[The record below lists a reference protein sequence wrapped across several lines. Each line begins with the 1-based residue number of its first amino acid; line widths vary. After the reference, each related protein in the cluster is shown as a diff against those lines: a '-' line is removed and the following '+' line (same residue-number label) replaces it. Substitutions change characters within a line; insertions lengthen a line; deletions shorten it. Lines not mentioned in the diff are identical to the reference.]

1 MLSIGE
7 AFYQLKAELIVL
19 YDEREAA
26 AIAHEVL
33 EHITGMNRTDRL
45 VKKDLPLSER
55 EEHDFNSATEALV
68 SGKPLQ
74 YVTNSAWFLGNKY
87 YVDPA
92 VLIPRPE
99 TEELVLWVVEYALHT
114 ADKGESLKVLEIG
127 TGSGCIPIS
136 LKEKLPAAS
145 VTSCDVSAAA
155 LQVARKNAES
165 IGVDVDFVLLD
176 FLNKTT
182 WNDLGNYDIIVS
194 NPPYIPVSERERLH
208 INVREYEPATALFVP
223 HDDALVFYDATA
235 SFAETHLKKGG
246 VMFFE
251 IDNGHAIETR
261 DLFMDHGFK
270 IAELRKDMFGN
281 DRMLFV
287 AGN

>member
-1 MLSIGE
+1 MLSIGG
-7 AFYQLKAELIVL
+7 AFYWLKEKLTGL
-19 YDEREAA
+19 YEEREAA

-33 EHITGMNRTDRL
+33 EHISGMKRAERL
-45 VKKDLPLSER
+45 VNKNEPLTDGQERAFYVASE
-55 EEHDFNSATEALV
+55 ELI

-99 TEELVLWVVEYALHT
+99 TEELVLWVVEYALHL
-114 ADKGESLKVLEIG
+114 AEKWKNLKVLDIG

-136 LKEKLPAAS
+136 LKQKLPAAS
-145 VTSCDVSAAA
+145 VTSCDISAAA
-155 LQVARKNAES
+155 LDVARKNAMS
-165 IGVDVDFVLLD
+165 FGVEVDFVLLD
-176 FLNKTT
+176 FLDKTT
-182 WNDLGNYDIIVS
+182 WNGLTHYDIIVS

-208 INVREYEPATALFVP
+208 INVREFEPATALFVP
-223 HDDALVFYDATA
+223 HDDAFVFYDAIA
-235 SFAETHLKKGG
+235 MFAKSHLTSGG
-246 VMFFE
+246 AMFFE
-251 IDNGHAIETR
+251 IDNGHALETR
-261 DLFMDHGFK
+261 DVFIDHGFAT
-270 IAELRKDMFGN
+270 AELRKDMFGN

>member
-1 MLSIGE
+1 MTKTE
-7 AFYQLKAELIVL
+7 
-19 YDEREAA
+19 
-26 AIAHEVL
+26 
-33 EHITGMNRTDRL
+33 RL
-45 VKKDLPLSER
+45 VKKGQALTDAQELSFYTAF
-55 EEHDFNSATEALV
+55 EELR

-74 YVTNSAWFLGNKY
+74 YVTNFAWFLGNKY

-99 TEELVLWVVEYALHT
+99 TEELVFWVVEYAVRL
-114 ADKGESLKVLEIG
+114 AERGEGLKILDIG

-136 LKEKLPAAS
+136 LKQKLPAAYI
-145 VTSCDVSAAA
+145 TSCDISAAA
-155 LQVARKNAES
+155 LEVARQNTTS
-165 IGVDVDFVLLD
+165 LGVDIHLILLD
-176 FLNKTT
+176 FLDSTT
-182 WNDLGNYDIIVS
+182 WGDLANYDIIVS

-223 HDDALVFYDATA
+223 HDDALVFYGAIAT
-235 SFAETHLKKGG
+235 FAKTHLRTGG
-246 VMFFE
+246 AMFLE

-261 DLFMDHGFK
+261 DLFKDHGFET
-270 IAELRKDMFGN
+270 AELRKDMFGN